1 MEKKAWYQ
9 VINGFALKLFAFF
22 FMTLDHVAKFLQY
35 NDVEGPVTDVLLVLG
50 RFAFPLF
57 ILMMVEGVR
66 HTRNYGKYA
75 LRLGIIAAL
84 VLVSEIIIHHCFMDI
99 YSFYSPLIDLLV
111 CSCFLY
117 LIKRKDKYSF
127 LAILPLFFIVL
138 SFTVITLENMNN
150 YDIWW
155 FPFYLRSGYNIYA
168 LFLSLGFYFAY
179 PLAIAIFKNYGNN
192 VSNLDET
199 YLYRLTVNVI
209 DIFVILLTI
218 FILYLISFIPN
229 FDQFTIS
236 LQSWAMCS
244 AIIVFFYNGERGYN
258 KPWFKYGSYLYF
270 PLHIAVI
277 FIIFSIIFH

>member
-1 MEKKAWYQ
+1 MEKKAPYQ
-9 VINGFALKLFAFF
+9 FINGFILKLIAFF
-22 FMTLDHVAKFLQY
+22 FMTLDHVGKFLTY
-35 NDVEGPVTDVLLVLG
+35 NNVEGPVTDVLLILG
-50 RFAFPLF
+50 RIAFPLF

-75 LRLGIIAAL
+75 LRLGIVAIA
-84 VLVSEIIIHHCFMDI
+84 VLVAEIIIHHCFMDI

-117 LIKRKDKYSF
+117 LIKRKDKYRWLS
-127 LAILPLFFIVL
+127 ILPLIYILL
-138 SFTVITLENMNN
+138 SFIVITLENVNH

-168 LFLSLGFYFAY
+168 LLLSLGFYFAY
-179 PLAIAIFKNYGNN
+179 PLAKAIFKNYGNG
-192 VSNLDET
+192 VEALDNT

-209 DIFVILLTI
+209 DMFVVLASILI
-218 FILYLISFIPN
+218 IYLIALIPN
-229 FDQFTIS
+229 FDQFIIS

-244 AIIVFFYNGERGYN
+244 CVIIFFYNGERGYN

-270 PLHIAVI
+270 PLHIAIIFVI
-277 FIIFSIIFH
+277 FTIIFG